1 MREEISIEKITKV
14 KKDTQSLETG
24 KELIFDLMNSIEKE
38 FIKPAIEIEDQNQE
52 LNEEKILET
61 DDLVAPS

>member
-1 MREEISIEKITKV
+1 MKEELSIEKITKV

-38 FIKPAIEIEDQNQE
+38 FIKGAIEIEDQNQE
-52 LNEEKILET
+52 LNEEKI
-61 DDLVAPS
+61 

>member
-1 MREEISIEKITKV
+1 MREEISIEKISKI
-14 KKDTQSLETG
+14 KKDNQSLETG

-52 LNEEKILET
+52 VKEEKI
-61 DDLVAPS
+61 